1 MEVVDSAVFSFD
13 IRNPMMHAKYKT
25 MQEYMMMEETAPRL
39 VVTTSRTPYLTTHP
53 TIGKN
58 INDFSNVSLLM
69 GMIAMMMLT
78 YNNYNYYIF
87 KKNTN
92 DKMTFNIKQLRVKT
106 T

>member
-1 MEVVDSAVFSFD
+1 
-13 IRNPMMHAKYKT
+13 
-25 MQEYMMMEETAPRL
+25 
-39 VVTTSRTPYLTTHP
+39 
-53 TIGKN
+53 
-58 INDFSNVSLLM
+58 LM